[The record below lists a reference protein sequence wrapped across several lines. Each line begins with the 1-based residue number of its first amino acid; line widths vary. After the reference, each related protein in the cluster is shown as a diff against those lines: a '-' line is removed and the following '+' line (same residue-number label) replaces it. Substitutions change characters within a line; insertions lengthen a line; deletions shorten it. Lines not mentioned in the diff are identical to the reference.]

1 MEFLRLMRP
10 NAIRPMWWSEERH
23 GKYVRFIK
31 RLPLFLCLALLI
43 LVLSGCS
50 KAVSIVPMPQ
60 PPANLASNCAPL
72 SPVPQ
77 PLVDPERVIW
87 EVDTVAKYGDCAMK
101 HRLTVE
107 AWQEAVK
114 KSKK

>member
-1 MEFLRLMRP
+1 MRFLRLTKP
-10 NAIRPMWWSEERH
+10 SEIKPMGWQPKPKRRYE
-23 GKYVRFIK
+23 KFIA
-31 RLPLFLCLALLI
+31 RLPLFLLIAILI

-50 KAVSIVPMPQ
+50 KAVSVPPMPM
-60 PPANLASNCAPL
+60 PPANLATDCKPL

-87 EVDTVAKYGDCAMK
+87 EIDTVAKYGDCAMK
-101 HRLTVE
+101 HRMTVK
-107 AWQEAVK
+107 AWEEAVK